1 MSLGVPRELT
11 EPTKKKNKKL
21 NMHNRMNNTFI
32 KGKTT
37 SKGLKKKWN
46 IIITKTII
54 LS

>member
-1 MSLGVPRELT
+1 MSLGVPKELI
-11 EPTKKKNKKL
+11 EPTKKKEL

-37 SKGLKKKWN
+37 SKGLKTKKWN
-46 IIITKTII
+46 IIITKAII